1 VADGGL
7 ELRRRVP
14 RWGLRG
20 SAISSES
27 ALGKC
32 GGRAG
37 HIENNWSFD
46 GGISW
51 VWNFDRS
58 LYRCRWVLR
67 FWRRDLSMSM
77 MYTGEES
84 VESIPT
90 NDGVVVYINVSKRT
104 RP

>member
-1 VADGGL
+1 MADGDL

-20 SAISSES
+20 STISSES
-27 ALGKC
+27 ELGKC

-37 HIENNWSFD
+37 HIENNWSCD

-58 LYRCRWVLR
+58 LYRWRWVLK
-67 FWRRDLSMSM
+67 FLTRDLSMSM